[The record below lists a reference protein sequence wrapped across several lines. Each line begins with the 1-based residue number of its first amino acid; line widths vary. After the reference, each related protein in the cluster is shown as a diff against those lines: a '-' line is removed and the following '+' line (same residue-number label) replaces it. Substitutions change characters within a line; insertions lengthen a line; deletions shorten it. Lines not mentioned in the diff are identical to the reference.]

1 MKRILRLVVRVI
13 GWPLRILFRDWFNS
27 LILRIDESEHATAQR
42 LTETGWSVGEI
53 VARETN
59 VVQGEVQRKIDEV
72 ETRLNAQIESLRR
85 AAAATSETIAE
96 LSRASVRAAERAT
109 DGLTDLRNL
118 LEPSAQAQVL
128 WPLVGRSIEDLPESA
143 AHLVNWA
150 NSAIGMAGEG
160 GVFVNNGLNL
170 QFHAGGARV
179 VEVSERIVELPFAS
193 GVAAQLPT
201 GSRVLDVGARESSLA
216 LELASLGHHTV
227 ALDPRGYPFA
237 HANLEVVTKPA
248 EDWDGP
254 EEPFDAIF
262 CVSTIEHLGLGA
274 YVPPSGIDDLDV
286 VVMAKL
292 RDWLGPDGRC
302 VLTVPYGHWS
312 VDDFQRVYDAPHLR
326 RLVEGWRVER
336 QGLYHRVDACAWEPL
351 PADVGWP
358 DPVPGVAMLELRP
371 DR

>member
-1 MKRILRLVVRVI
+1 MKRILRAVILVV
-13 GWPLRILFRDWFNS
+13 GWPLRIVFRDWFNS
-27 LILRIDESEHATAQR
+27 LSRRIDESEHATAQR

-72 ETRLNAQIESLRR
+72 EARLNAQLEPLRR
-85 AAAATSETIAE
+85 AMAATSETVVE

-109 DGLTDLRNL
+109 LGLAELRSQ
-118 LEPSAQAQVL
+118 LEASAQAEVL
-128 WPLVGRSIEDLPESA
+128 WPLVGRSIEELPEPA

-150 NSAIGMAGEG
+150 NSAVGMAGEG

-193 GVAAQLPT
+193 GVAAQLPA

-227 ALDPRGYPFA
+227 ALDPRGYLFDHP
-237 HANLEVVTKPA
+237 NLEVVAAAA
-248 EDWDGP
+248 EAWDGP
-254 EEPFDAIF
+254 KEPFDAIF

-274 YVPPSGIDDLDV
+274 YVPPSGTDDLDV
-286 VVMAKL
+286 VVMARL
-292 RDWLGPDGRC
+292 REWISPDGRC

-312 VDDFQRVYDAPHLR
+312 VDDFQRVYDPPHLR
-326 RLVEGWRVER
+326 RLLDRWRVER
-336 QGLYHRVDACAWEPL
+336 HEAYHRVDACTWEPL
-351 PADVGWP
+351 HTEGEWP
-358 DPVPGVAMLELRP
+358 DPTPGVAMLLLRP
-371 DR
+371 DP